1 MSKGYVFYAKGNSYV
16 KQACLAAVSLK
27 INSEIPI
34 SIITNSRVPKKYKS
48 IFDFV
53 IKPSWIEHDNSR
65 YDVLNRWK
73 IYHNS
78 PYDETIVLD
87 TDILVLSQLDAWWN
101 FFQNYNLFYLSK
113 VFTYRS
119 TLITNDYYRKSF
131 TYNNLP
137 NLYNGL
143 HYFKKSPS
151 SQDFFTWVELIS
163 KNWELFYGQYCKEF
177 YPKQPSMDLT
187 CAIAS
192 KILNND
198 MEITNRKVDF
208 LKFVHMKPYVQD
220 WQSVKDNWQD
230 KVPVYLTNDLKLYI
244 GNYLQDG
251 IIHYVNN
258 DFATESIVSTYEK
271 YLGI

>member
-1 MSKGYVFYAKGNSYV
+1 MSKGYVFYAKGKSYV
-16 KQACLAAVSLK
+16 KQACLAAISLK
-27 INSEIPI
+27 INSAIPI
-34 SIITNSRVPKKYKS
+34 SIITNSTVPKKYKS
-48 IFDFV
+48 IFDFI
-53 IKPSWIEHDNSR
+53 IKPSWIENDDSR
-65 YDVLNRWK
+65 YDVLNRCK

-78 PYDETIVLD
+78 PYDKTIVLD
-87 TDILVLSQLDAWWN
+87 TDILILSKLDAWWN

-119 TLITNDYYRKSF
+119 TLITSDYYRKSF

-143 HYFKKSPS
+143 HYFKKSTS

-198 MEITNRKVDF
+198 TEITNRKVDF

-251 IIHYVNN
+251 IFHYVNN
-258 DFATESIVSTYEK
+258 DFATESIVSKYEK